1 MHGIG
6 AFVVDGLQAEVGHEF
21 EGTDNLLQVECHAFG
36 LGLHHGGVTVDV
48 DDEASKSVALRVD
61 EAEAVGMRVV
71 GQAHDFAYLKGMVKA
86 VEEKPFVDFGVFE
99 TQNLHGDAVRLA
111 EARAEDVAVV
121 VGDGDRVARLQAFG
135 GIMDSTRKH
144 PRMEATQGIVLAR
157 IEAYD
162 GIKRVLWH
170 ISNVFWRK
178 DSELLKW
185 WFGYL
190 L

>member
-1 MHGIG
+1 M
-6 AFVVDGLQAEVGHEF
+6 
-21 EGTDNLLQVECHAFG
+21 VE
-36 LGLHHGGVTVDV
+36 
-48 DDEASKSVALRVD
+48 
-61 EAEAVGMRVV
+61 
-71 GQAHDFAYLKGMVKA
+71 A

-111 EARAEDVAVV
+111 EARTEDVAVIV
-121 VGDGDRVARLQAFG
+121 SDGDRVARLQAFG

-162 GIKRVLWH
+162 GIKRGLWH